1 MKKMEK
7 SEQPIRAE
15 DILTDDSLTG
25 KLIEKK
31 WQDEELQKEE
41 LELSR
46 DILRVANAGRVN
58 LNPDQKDLLDAR
70 IIQSIQGLKRKKRIA
85 WFGSAAVVLALVGL
99 TVFIQLQNESDIRNF
114 ALSNPT
120 NTDSELTR
128 LLLSGNE
135 EIKIDTKESRIEYSA
150 TGNQIKI
157 DVQRNIDQPPTVED
171 NSYNTVIV
179 PYGKRSQI
187 TLSDNSKVWLNS
199 GSKLVYPVIFMA
211 EKREVFLEG
220 EAIFEVSHS
229 ENHPFFVLTRYL
241 DVRVLG
247 TVFNLCAY
255 SDDKTVSTVLESG
268 SVELRYK
275 SNLLPVKRKEMMIP
289 GMLAVYNPS
298 EKSIIQ
304 TTVNTKDY
312 TSWKDGYVV
321 LEKSSLGSI
330 VKKLSRYYNIT
341 IEFDNP
347 ELASETFSG
356 YLDLRN
362 SAVQVLELIS
372 EIIDIE
378 VFQVDDKIKISKK
391 QNPDNKI

>member
-31 WQDEELQKEE
+31 WRDEELQKEE

-128 LLLSGNE
+128 LLLSENE
-135 EIKIDTKESRIEYSA
+135 EITIDTKESRIEYSA

-157 DVQRNIDQPPTVED
+157 DVQRNVDQSTTVEE

-220 EAIFEVSHS
+220 EAIFEVSHN
-229 ENHPFFVLTRYL
+229 ENHPFFVLTRNL
-241 DVRVLG
+241 DVKVLG
-247 TVFNLCAY
+247 TVFNISAY
-255 SDDKTVSTVLESG
+255 SDDNTASAVLESG
-268 SVELRYK
+268 SVELIYTG
-275 SNLLPVKRKEMMIP
+275 NTLFGKRKEMMVP

-304 TTVNTKDY
+304 TTVNTKY
-312 TSWKDGYVV
+312 FTSWKDGYVV
-321 LEKSSLGSI
+321 LEKSPLGSI

-378 VFQVDDKIKISKK
+378 VFQGDDKIKISKK
-391 QNPDNKI
+391 LKS